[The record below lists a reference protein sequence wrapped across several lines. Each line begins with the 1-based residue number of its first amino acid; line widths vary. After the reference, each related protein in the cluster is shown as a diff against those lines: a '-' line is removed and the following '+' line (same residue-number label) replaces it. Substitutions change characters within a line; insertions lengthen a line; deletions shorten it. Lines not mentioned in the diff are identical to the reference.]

1 MFAQERDRIR
11 IGIWVEIATPSHGP
25 LGWGPACRLPGGGV
39 EDLGGGVLP
48 QVRLHDARHT
58 CATLM
63 HLQGVPIA
71 LVAAWLG
78 HADISFTMRTYVHAQ
93 ADALELAA
101 RSFAARTSSADR

>member
-1 MFAQERDRIR
+1 
-11 IGIWVEIATPSHGP
+11 
-25 LGWGPACRLPGGGV
+25 
-39 EDLGGGVLP
+39 
-48 QVRLHDARHT
+48 
-58 CATLM
+58 M

-101 RSFAARTSSADR
+101 RSFAERTSSAEG